1 MKGRKKMQRK
11 DLLEIKKRFKKN
23 ECTFT
28 RMTGCYVNATKEK
41 VTSFSNVFLNLP
53 DEEYYKYF
61 LELFNEYKKNAR
73 KVYGCMSDIA
83 SLEQRA
89 GELYSNA
96 HFDSEISSYE

>member
-1 MKGRKKMQRK
+1 MERNEIMQRK

-53 DEEYYKYF
+53 DEEYYKY
-61 LELFNEYKKNAR
+61 LEIAKK
-73 KVYGCMSDIA
+73 
-83 SLEQRA
+83 
-89 GELYSNA
+89 LYRER
-96 HFDSEISSYE
+96 SETSF

>member
-1 MKGRKKMQRK
+1 MQRK

-53 DEEYYKYF
+53 DEEYYKY
-61 LELFNEYKKNAR
+61 LEIAKNFIGNDR
-73 KVYGCMSDIA
+73 KPAFRAVLPNGRRIRCH
-83 SLEQRA
+83 EQTA
-89 GELYSNA
+89 VFHGAENKCLKG
-96 HFDSEISSYE
+96 

>member
-1 MKGRKKMQRK
+1 MQRK

-53 DEEYYKYF
+53 DEEYYKYI
-61 LELFNEYKKNAR
+61 NEDKNNENDEGIR
-73 KVYGCMSDIA
+73 KI
-83 SLEQRA
+83 
-89 GELYSNA
+89 
-96 HFDSEISSYE
+96 